1 MCVCVCFPDI
11 NEFIRD
17 HRANCTV
24 LAAVKEVNRF
34 PSMKSDN
41 HLEDFGMI
49 HINTALELL

>member
-1 MCVCVCFPDI
+1 MCVCFPDI